1 MEQHFSDMAIWTIPR
16 RPTNVVWPRT
26 VEEVQKIVKLANER
40 GEPLIP
46 VSSGIH
52 FYGATMPDHGGIM
65 VDLSKM
71 NNVEVDHQSKCVNIE
86 PGVRWGRLQ
95 IEANKQGLRVLN
107 PLLPHAE
114 GSALTSI
121 LEREPPLV
129 WRSEYGERITSLE
142 IVLPNGELFRTGS
155 WGVVQSAFKLGHVVP
170 YGPGLN
176 WHWLFQGAQGTLGI
190 VTKMRIRAFPMPSL
204 RKLLFITSSNLNEL
218 AEALYI
224 LGKMM
229 IGYECFILNDV
240 YLSSILADS
249 VENVGKLKE
258 KLPTWTLLICLSG
271 MSWFPE
277 ERISYEEEAIAE
289 KGIEATLTLSE
300 LPEANKAL
308 LPLLLSSWEKEPYWK
323 FRWKC
328 RNQPILFITS
338 LSKLQKHFNTV
349 SEISLMHNYSIED
362 VGIYVQPLEHGRAAY
377 CEFGFHYDPSSDK
390 EKNIVKELIFDA
402 CTWLAKEG
410 AFFSRPYGPMANLI
424 DTSYNH
430 LLRQVKSIFDP
441 NNIMN
446 PGKLV

>member
-1 MEQHFSDMAIWTIPR
+1 MPR
-16 RPTNVVWPRT
+16 RPTNVLRPRN
-26 VEEVQKIVKLANER
+26 VEEVQKIVKLANEHR
-40 GEPLIP
+40 EPLIP
-46 VSSGIH
+46 ISSGVH
-52 FYGATMPDHGGIM
+52 FFGATMPDHGGII

-71 NNVEVDHQSKCVNIE
+71 DNIEVDRQNKCVNIE

-95 IEANKQGLRVLN
+95 METNKQGLRVLN

-155 WGVVQSAFKLGHVVP
+155 WGVVRSAFKLGHVVP

-204 RKLLFITSSNLNEL
+204 RKLLFITSSNLDEL

-224 LGKMM
+224 LGRMM
-229 IGYECFILNDV
+229 VGYECFILNNL
-240 YLSSILADS
+240 YLSSIVADS
-249 VENVGKLKE
+249 VENLKKLKE
-258 KLPTWTLLICLSG
+258 KLPTWTLLICLCG
-271 MSWFPE
+271 MRWFPG
-277 ERISYEEEAIAE
+277 ERIAYEEEAMRE
-289 KGIEATLTLSE
+289 KGIEAKSTLPE
-300 LPEANKAL
+300 LPEANTVL
-308 LPLLLSSWEKEPYWK
+308 LPLLLGFWEKEPYWK
-323 FRWKC
+323 FRWKG
-328 RNQPILFITS
+328 RNQPVPFITS
-338 LSKLQKHFNTV
+338 LGKLQKHFDTI
-349 SEISLMHNYSIED
+349 SEISLMHNYSIEN
-362 VGIYVQPLEHGRAAY
+362 VGFYVQPLEHGRAAY
-377 CEFGFHYDPSSDK
+377 CEFGFCYDPSRDK
-390 EKNIVKELIFDA
+390 EKEMVKELIFDA
-402 CTWLAKEG
+402 CAWLAKEG
-410 AFFSRPYGPMANLI
+410 AFFNRPYGPMADLV
-424 DTSYNH
+424 DASYKH